1 MFGGLPGSKQKIGQS
16 FPRGTTMMFINVAA
30 PYGWT
35 RVSGND
41 DALLRIVASSTPGT
55 GCTNGFVAT
64 FNSQTAT
71 GNFTITTAQLP
82 TLSATHVFENFS
94 SGSSSGAAS
103 VEATGA
109 GENYSTSMSTSG
121 SSSKGAVS
129 RTPAMKGVAISTRG
143 GSRLGTSGAAHG
155 A

>member
-16 FPRGTTMMFINVAA
+16 FPRGTTMMFINAAA

-35 RVSGND
+35 RVSSND

-55 GCTNGFVAT
+55 GGTNGFVAT

-82 TLSATHVFENFS
+82 TLSATQVFENFS
-94 SGSSSGAAS
+94 SGSSSGIAPPS
-103 VEATGA
+103 GGPSTLLQATPVI
-109 GENYSTSMSTSG
+109 SG
-121 SSSKGAVS
+121 SGGAHSHGLTTAIKYVD
-129 RTPAMKGVAISTRG
+129 ALVARKN
-143 GSRLGTSGAAHG
+143 
-155 A
+155 